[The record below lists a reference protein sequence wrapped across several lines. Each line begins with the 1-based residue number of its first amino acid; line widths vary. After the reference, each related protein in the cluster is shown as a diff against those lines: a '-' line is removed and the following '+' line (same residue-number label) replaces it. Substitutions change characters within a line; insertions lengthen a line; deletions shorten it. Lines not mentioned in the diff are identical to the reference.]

1 MVNCSEHNGMFS
13 GIFGILRSLLLS
25 TQRKVFQFFFH
36 APMSAKLKCSIWPT
50 EFLFY
55 VKAFEKKLG
64 KRARTLNEIQSQG
77 ALVR

>member
-1 MVNCSEHNGMFS
+1 MECSPESLEF
-13 GIFGILRSLLLS
+13 FAPLLLLNEKFS
-25 TQRKVFQFFFH
+25 NFFH

-64 KRARTLNEIQSQG
+64 KRARTLNEIQSQE

>member
-13 GIFGILRSLLLS
+13 GIFGILRFTS
-25 TQRKVFQFFFH
+25 TTLRKVFH

-64 KRARTLNEIQSQG
+64 KRARTLNEIQSQE